1 MKKKILKSKL
11 CKWIMEIFFEDA
23 HSAKLGGSIN
33 LVSKYFY
40 Y

>member
-1 MKKKILKSKL
+1 MNKKSFKSKL
-11 CKWIMEIFFEDA
+11 CKWIIRIFFEDA
-23 HSAKLGGSIN
+23 HSAKIGGSIN